1 MDARERDSLFE
12 AWTREH
18 AAILER
24 AARAFARPA
33 DRDDLLQEL
42 LLAVWR
48 AVPAFRH
55 GSKVS
60 TFLYRVAHNAALTWV
75 RARRS
80 RPDLVAEPL
89 PEVVDAR
96 STEQPLAGESDGP
109 GRLVRLYEAIRML
122 PEVDRSLVLLSLDG
136 VSYAE
141 IAAVHGLSESNVGV
155 RLTRARKTLA
165 RTLQPLATVKFKE
178 SPR

>member
-1 MDARERDSLFE
+1 MDSRQREALFDS
-12 AWTREH
+12 WTREH
-18 AAILER
+18 GAILER
-24 AARAFARPA
+24 AARVFAGET

-48 AVPAFRH
+48 AIPAFRH
-55 GSKVS
+55 DSKVS
-60 TFLYRVAHNAALTWV
+60 TFLYRVAHNAALTWI

-80 RPDLVAEPL
+80 RPDLESEPL
-89 PEVVDAR
+89 PEIADAR
-96 STEQPLAGESDGP
+96 SAGQLADGESDDA
-109 GRLVRLYEAIRML
+109 GRLVRLYAAIQTL

-141 IAAVHGLSESNVGV
+141 IAALHGLSESNVGA

-165 RTLQPLATVKFKE
+165 RTLQPSAPLTFKE
-178 SPR
+178 T

>member
-1 MDARERDSLFE
+1 MKSREREALFD

-24 AARAFARPA
+24 TARVFAGAA

-48 AVPAFRH
+48 AIPAFRH

-60 TFLYRVAHNAALTWV
+60 TFLYRVTHNAALTWT

-80 RPDLVAEPL
+80 RPDLVADQL
-89 PEVVDAR
+89 PELIDPRPTA
-96 STEQPLAGESDGP
+96 PLAAEDDGP
-109 GRLVRLYEAIRML
+109 GRLVRLYAAIQSL

-141 IAAVHGLSESNVGV
+141 IAALHGLSESNVGV
-155 RLTRARKTLA
+155 RLTRARKSLA
-165 RTLQPLATVKFKE
+165 RTLQPSARLIFKE
-178 SPR
+178 S